1 MCISFTSFTRTCH
14 LVGRSWGAFV
24 SSGIPGVWRWG
35 QRRRWLCLPPP
46 GKVPR
51 RVAPGALAAD
61 LPSQWSSPQ
70 VLPTLHCQETG
81 SGRAL
86 GLSEQAGSPWSP
98 GHSQGCQWKR
108 GRSGGGNLWHPLM
121 SLLTPEGAWHTGRP
135 DVTLTFLC
143 LCFWCGFCKQPIV
156 GFYFLIQLDKFC
168 SFLGAFNRFTCH
180 SSW

>member
-46 GKVPR
+46 GKVAR

-61 LPSQWSSPQ
+61 LPSQWSSPR

-108 GRSGGGNLWHPLM
+108 GRRVGGTCDTRWCPCSLQKELGTLVDETWLWPSCVCVFDVASVN
-121 SLLTPEGAWHTGRP
+121 SL
-135 DVTLTFLC
+135 
-143 LCFWCGFCKQPIV
+143 
-156 GFYFLIQLDKFC
+156 
-168 SFLGAFNRFTCH
+168 
-180 SSW
+180 